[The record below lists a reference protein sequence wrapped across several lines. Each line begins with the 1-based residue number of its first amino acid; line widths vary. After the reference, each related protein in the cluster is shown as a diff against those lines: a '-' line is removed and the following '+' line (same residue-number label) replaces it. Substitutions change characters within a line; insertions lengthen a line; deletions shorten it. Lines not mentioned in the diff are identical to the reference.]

1 MPNFR
6 VILVSPQHDGNIGAV
21 ARAMG
26 NFDFDDL
33 CLVNPCPLT
42 DEAYKR
48 AKHAGDILNHA
59 RIARTYD
66 EALQGCSLVVGT
78 TGIVTAGQRHFLR
91 IPMTPRQ
98 LAEKVAKHEGRIAL
112 VFGREDLGLTQ
123 EELKRCDILVHIPS
137 SGQYAIL
144 NLSHAVAI
152 VLYELFLLDARLYK
166 ASAASL
172 EEKEQLYKFFSKL
185 LDAIDYPEFR
195 KEKTEI
201 MFRRMM
207 GRAVPT
213 KWEFYTI
220 MGVIGDAAK
229 KIKKEKGSTIDWEE
243 WDKESADDS

>member
-1 MPNFR
+1 MPRFR
-6 VILVSPQHDGNIGAV
+6 VVLVSPQNDGNIGAV

-26 NFDFDDL
+26 NFNFDDL
-33 CLVNPCPLT
+33 CLVSPCPLT
-42 DEAYKR
+42 DEAYRR

-59 RIARTYD
+59 RIVRTFE
-66 EALQGCSLVVGT
+66 EALQDCSIVVGT
-78 TGIVTAGQRHFLR
+78 TGIVTAGQKHFLR
-91 IPMTPRQ
+91 IPLTPTQ
-98 LAEKVAKHEGRIAL
+98 LAERVADHEGRIAL

-137 SGQYAIL
+137 SQQYAVL

-152 VLYELFLLDARLYK
+152 ILYELFLLDAKLYK
-166 ASAASL
+166 ASAAST
-172 EEKEQLYKFFSKL
+172 EEKEMLYKFFSNL

-220 MGVIGDAAK
+220 MGVIGDAVK
-229 KIKKEKGSTIDWEE
+229 RIKRERGSTIDWKQ
-243 WDKESADDS
+243 WDESANDG

>member
-1 MPNFR
+1 MPRFR
-6 VILVSPQHDGNIGAV
+6 VVLVSPQNDGNIGAV

-26 NFDFDDL
+26 NFNFDDL
-33 CLVNPCPLT
+33 CLVSPCPLT
-42 DEAYKR
+42 DEAYRR

-59 RIARTYD
+59 RIVRTFE
-66 EALQGCSLVVGT
+66 EALQDCSIVVGT
-78 TGIVTAGQRHFLR
+78 TGIVTAGQKHFLR
-91 IPMTPRQ
+91 IPLTPTQ
-98 LAEKVAKHEGRIAL
+98 LAERVADHEGRIAL

-137 SGQYAIL
+137 SQQYAVL

-152 VLYELFLLDARLYK
+152 ILYELFLLDTKLYK
-166 ASAASL
+166 ASAAST
-172 EEKEQLYKFFSKL
+172 EEKELLYKFFSNL

-220 MGVIGDAAK
+220 MGVIGDAVK
-229 KIKKEKGSTIDWEE
+229 RIKRERGSTIDWNQ
-243 WDKESADDS
+243 WDESANDG